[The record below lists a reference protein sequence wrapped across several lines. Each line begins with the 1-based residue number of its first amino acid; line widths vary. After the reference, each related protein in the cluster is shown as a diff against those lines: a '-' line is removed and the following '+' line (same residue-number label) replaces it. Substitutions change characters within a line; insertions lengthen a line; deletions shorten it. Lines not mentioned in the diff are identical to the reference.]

1 VIHKV
6 TMRNVLMQLFL
17 IENMEK
23 NDQLFFQRLKEFE
36 ETIESIYIELID
48 LPSSSKDI
56 KLQRDCDEI
65 IKYIY
70 KIISERIVIEE

>member
-36 ETIESIYIELID
+36 QTIESIYIELID